1 MRLEAARKMAKS
13 LMVQGTGSHVGKSV
27 IVAALCR
34 ILARRGVNVAP
45 FKSQNMALNSF
56 ITPEGGEIGRAQA
69 YQAEAAKIPPSVL
82 MNPVLLK
89 ANSDTGAQVI
99 IRGKAVG
106 NMSVREYHAYKGEAF
121 RAAQECYAELSARH
135 DVIIIEGAGSPA
147 EINLKEHDFVNMKT
161 AQMAGAKVLIAADI
175 DRGGVFASM
184 VGTMELLDPSER
196 ELVAG
201 FIINK
206 FRGDISLL
214 KDGLDFILRKT
225 GRPVLGVIP
234 YFDDIHIQEEDGVAL
249 DAGRPPAGGSYLDD
263 GALDIAVLRLRH
275 ISNFTDF
282 DPLSH
287 EPGVRVRYVR
297 GPGELGQPDLVIIPG
312 SKNTIS
318 DLLEI
323 RRSGLEDAVVRYHTS
338 GGRVAGICGGYQ
350 MLGNTVKDPDG
361 VESGTPEVKG
371 MGILDVETVLAAE
384 KVTAQVAGECLSA
397 GDRMCGAGRLAGY
410 EIHMGRTEL
419 GENAEPMFMINEK
432 NGQKTGYY
440 DGAASRA
447 RLTVDA
453 GLPDAWGTY
462 IHGIF
467 DNDDFRRELLSGL
480 RQKKNRPIL
489 PLDYSELKERGFE
502 SLAGLVEAN
511 IDMGAILKLIK

>member
-1 MRLEAARKMAKS
+1 MANA

-99 IRGKAVG
+99 IRGRAVG
-106 NMSVREYHAYKGEAF
+106 NMTVREYHAYKDEAF
-121 RAAQECYAELSARH
+121 RAARESYEELSTRH

-147 EINLKEHDFVNMKT
+147 EINLKQHDFVNMKT
-161 AQMAGAKVLIAADI
+161 AEMAGAKVLIAADI
-175 DRGGVFASM
+175 DKGGVFASM

-196 ELVAG
+196 EMVAG

-206 FRGDISLL
+206 FRGDSSLL

-249 DAGRPPAGGSYLDD
+249 DAAGRLASGRPAAGGPYFDD
-263 GALDIAVLRLRH
+263 GALDIAVLRLKH

-297 GPGELGQPDLVIIPG
+297 GLGELGCPDMIIIPG

-318 DLLEI
+318 DLLEL
-323 RRSGLEDAVVRYHTS
+323 RRSGLENAVIRYHAS
-338 GGRVAGICGGYQ
+338 GGRVVGICGGYQ
-350 MLGNTVKDPDG
+350 MLGNTVRDPGG
-361 VESGTPEVKG
+361 VESGTPEVAG
-371 MGILDVETVLAAE
+371 MGILDVDTVLTTE
-384 KVTAQVAGECLSA
+384 KATAQVTGECLNA
-397 GDRMCGAGRLAGY
+397 GAGRLAGY
-410 EIHMGRTEL
+410 EIHMGRTDL
-419 GENAEPMFMINEK
+419 GGNAAPLFVINER
-432 NGQKTGYY
+432 NGQKINYY

-447 RLTVDA
+447 GLTVDA
-453 GLPDAWGTY
+453 GLPVAWGTY

-467 DNDDFRRELLSGL
+467 DNDEFRRAIISGL
-480 RQKKNRPIL
+480 RQRKNRPAP
-489 PLDYSELKERGFE
+489 PLNYSDLKEKGIE

-511 IDMGAILKLIK
+511 IDMEAILKLIK

>member
-1 MRLEAARKMAKS
+1 MAKA

-34 ILARRGVNVAP
+34 ILVRRGVNVAP

-69 YQAEAAKIPPSVL
+69 YQAEAAKIPPSIL

-99 IRGKAVG
+99 IRGKAIG
-106 NMSVREYHAYKGEAF
+106 NMTVREYHAYKDEAF
-121 RAAQECYAELSARH
+121 RAARECYAELSARH

-147 EINLKEHDFVNMKT
+147 EINLKQHDFVNMKT
-161 AQMAGAKVLIAADI
+161 AEMAGAKVLIAADI
-175 DRGGVFASM
+175 DKGGVFASM
-184 VGTMELLDPSER
+184 VGTMELLDESER
-196 ELVAG
+196 EMVAG

-206 FRGDISLL
+206 FRGDSSLL

-234 YFDDIHIQEEDGVAL
+234 YFNGVHIQEEDGVVL
-249 DAGRPPAGGSYLDD
+249 DGGMPTAGGAAYFDD
-263 GALDIAVLRLRH
+263 GALDIAVLRLKH

-297 GPGELGQPDLVIIPG
+297 VPEELGRPDMVIIPG

-318 DLLEI
+318 DLLEL
-323 RRSGLEDAVVRYHTS
+323 RRLGLEDAVIRYHAS
-338 GGRVAGICGGYQ
+338 GGRVAGVCGGYQ
-350 MLGNTVKDPDG
+350 MLGNTVRDPDG
-361 VESGTPEVKG
+361 VESGTPEVMG
-371 MGILDVETVLAAE
+371 MGILDVDTVLTVE
-384 KVTAQVAGECLSA
+384 KVTAQVAGECLNA
-397 GDRMCGAGRLAGY
+397 GGDRFKGY
-410 EIHMGRTEL
+410 EIHMGRTKL
-419 GENAEPMFMINEK
+419 GENAEPLFMINER
-432 NGQKTGYY
+432 NGEKARYY
-440 DGAASRA
+440 DGAASRSG
-447 RLTVDA
+447 LTVEA
-453 GLPDAWGTY
+453 GPPVAWGTY

-467 DNDDFRRELLSGL
+467 DNDDFRCALLAGL
-480 RQKKNRPIL
+480 RQRNNRPAP
-489 PLDYSELKERGFE
+489 PLNYSDLKEKDLE
-502 SLAGLVEAN
+502 SLADIVEAN
-511 IDMGAILKLIK
+511 IDMRAILKLIK

>member
-1 MRLEAARKMAKS
+1 MAKA

-56 ITPEGGEIGRAQA
+56 ITPDGAEIGRAQA

-89 ANSDTGAQVI
+89 ANSDTGAQII

-106 NMSVREYHAYKGEAF
+106 NMSVREYHAYKNEAF
-121 RAAQECYAELSARH
+121 RAARECYGELSARH

-175 DRGGVFASM
+175 DKGGVFASM

-196 ELVAG
+196 EMVAG

-206 FRGDISLL
+206 FRGDVSLL
-214 KDGLDFILRKT
+214 KGGLDFILQKT

-234 YFDDIHIQEEDGVAL
+234 YFDSIHIQEEDCVAL
-249 DAGRPPAGGSYLDD
+249 DGDRLAAGVSYFDD
-263 GALDIAVLRLRH
+263 GALDIAVLRLKH

-287 EPGVRVRYVR
+287 EPGVRLRYVR
-297 GPGELGQPDLVIIPG
+297 GPGELGRPDLVIIPG

-323 RRSGLEDAVVRYHTS
+323 RRSGLEDAVIRYHAS

-350 MLGNTVKDPDG
+350 MLGNIVKDPDG

-384 KVTAQVAGECLSA
+384 KVTAQVTGECI
-397 GDRMCGAGRLAGY
+397 GAGSFGAAGQLRGY

-419 GENAEPMFMINEK
+419 GENASPMFVINGK
-432 NGQKTGYY
+432 NGQPVNYY
-440 DGAASRA
+440 DGAASS
-447 RLTVDA
+447 TVMTA
-453 GLPDAWGTY
+453 EAVTPASAWGTY

-467 DNDDFRRELLSGL
+467 DNDEFRRALLAGL
-480 RQKKNRPIL
+480 RQGKNRPV
-489 PLDYSELKERGFE
+489 PTLDYSELKEKGLE
-502 SLAGLVEAN
+502 SLADLVETS
-511 IDMGAILKLIK
+511 IDMGTILKLIK